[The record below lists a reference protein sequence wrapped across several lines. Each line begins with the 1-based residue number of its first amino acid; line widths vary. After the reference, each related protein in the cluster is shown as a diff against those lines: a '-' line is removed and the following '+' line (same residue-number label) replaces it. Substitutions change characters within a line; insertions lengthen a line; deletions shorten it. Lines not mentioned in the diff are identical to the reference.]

1 MQTIDN
7 PSKQSYPIKG
17 QKKMKAWGKKENRIY
32 GTVIVKQP
40 VDRRETWAGEK
51 RDFCKALNLLTGG
64 YHFRKSADTPGR
76 HH

>member
-7 PSKQSYPIKG
+7 PSKQSYPTKG

-40 VDRRETWAGEK
+40 VDRRET
-51 RDFCKALNLLTGG
+51 
-64 YHFRKSADTPGR
+64 
-76 HH
+76 

>member
-17 QKKMKAWGKKENRIY
+17 QKKMKALGKKENRIY

-51 RDFCKALNLLTGG
+51 RYFL
-64 YHFRKSADTPGR
+64 
-76 HH
+76 